1 MNDFFDLLNG
11 FRINGAFP
19 VDSRFVVADEAARLA
34 IPVNAVYKGLFTF
47 QADNNLLYIYDGDDQ
62 TNVDSAWTSFTV
74 NNIDVDNITSVIA
87 PNGNTVVTLPFEN
100 GQTSQFVVQ
109 RGEVGPESQYSIEVI
124 GEFAEDI
131 IVAAPEGGSYN
142 VDTRELDTTTL
153 TAGWFD
159 PFTQQVPALQD
170 GNAYYRARF
179 LIVPARL
186 AGVTSLVPIWSS
198 PVQLSGD
205 QGPQGLTGAP
215 GAPGNDGDS
224 FVGVVQSTVPS
235 RGGFTEVQPRKQDHN
250 GVITDA
256 GNPIRLAAGFTG
268 ASVSDVDIVTQG
280 GTGQPTTIQ
289 FEITSDQGA
298 TSTLPTLV
306 TIPPG
311 ASGSGTGDV
320 LVSGNIAIGQ
330 YAKWAGPT
338 SISGQTGVPAVDVTG
353 LSLKDN
359 TTFATIFDD
368 LDTRDVRVQNGRIRL
383 TEADGTQ
390 TSSTG
395 FAILNTVMEN
405 EATPVQ
411 SAALHTEF
419 ASKQDNITGDSESIT
434 IPQHGSTPSIVF
446 VKANTNLS
454 NVDSTLTDQE
464 KADFRAKIGAGT
476 STGDL
481 TSKLDTDL
489 SNVASLS
496 TQQQTDFRTAI
507 GAGTGTGVGD
517 VLLNP
522 TGNQTITQPSGT
534 VLDVRGSFDL
544 EDNNGRKALDFSGT
558 SGDIHLE
565 DYNTTTNESNTKV
578 LFDRSSGQLYMN
590 PTSTT
595 LNLPTSDDN
604 KVMRAGGL
612 AIGAT
617 SVGHADHSDNNEEAI
632 IEIGYENVEV
642 STLPLN
648 VETADGDA
656 AETFLK
662 RNTNGEIIFSLSNVI
677 QSGDLRPATSA
688 AVNTAISNSGAFSP
702 GGPDTDGFVLT
713 NDGTGAYNWEVSTG
727 GDGLQVISAF
737 SEITSPTNGQDVYL
751 DTTDGTNR
759 PGIYQYNST
768 DSEWV
773 IVIGGAGVP
782 FGNTLPITNT
792 GTVGELFRLLQSD
805 GEYSL
810 GFYVRVSN
818 LGTIADWRQLGEET
832 GNGTLPT
839 TNRYDG
845 RVFYLESHEGIDETG
860 WYVWRDADTGIPAG
874 WYKAGTQWEA
884 ERIYPEVG
892 GSAPATDHVEPFL
905 LNSGLWNHANQLYI
919 YVGASVSINSA
930 TDLFN
935 NSPEEAPDDWE
946 TWEDFVARATAGGDA
961 TVRTIEPTG
970 VRRTTF
976 PTYDPTTPPGGAG
989 EGQWYWRENQG
1000 TNTGLSPTSWADLVV
1015 ANGDDS
1021 TRHQLLCDGTTDQDG
1036 NIQTIGANS
1045 VTAGVLYVRTA
1056 TGSALLGV
1064 TRFSGNAGND
1074 YRFDIGSIISSIGT
1088 PGTSGALSISD
1099 QGFASVGNDGRVPE
1113 GGGNGRML
1121 IWDHDTGIWRSN
1133 VILVD
1138 GVDGGQESFGLNS
1151 IQEGAEKHL
1160 VTRERL
1166 DQLYAP
1172 LGATGGVTSVRIAIN
1187 GTGTATNVPAS
1198 AIAIVSATQQYYN
1211 ITNATI
1217 EVPVQASLSDATTY
1231 FSNALQWVQVGDG
1244 GGSNNPDSRFSG
1256 TPLGLDHS
1264 DTGVT
1269 VGASIDYNDPST
1281 DAPYTII
1288 LPSANTYTFAVGQ
1301 GISAT
1306 DAGTTYTIVRLQP
1319 TSTVTEFYISGHHA
1333 SEFPAGTSLFVSE
1346 DGHKQNSI
1354 WTLPTQG
1361 ASAYTQ
1367 DDNVLNDILS
1377 KEASL
1382 TEQVQ
1387 ANSTAIAAFQ
1397 ADLVSIAA
1405 YQPQGAYLSGAGDIT
1420 PSYSTDQVDR
1430 SGSKTGTG
1438 YANTGAIRVYHN
1450 GDFEVLTYLLM
1461 PEGTN
1466 TDGTGTNAPDVD
1478 YVSAFEEQF
1487 KTEDIIGH
1495 ALVSGAY
1502 NTQGFPHVMNTTL
1515 ETSYDNGYGTGL
1527 KAYFLGGQY
1536 QGRVEVRF
1544 QGTLTP
1550 SQNSDRTFITDHSD
1564 RTILYD
1570 NYTSYQIFPTNA
1582 FWHNVRIADPE
1593 QIFLIKEGVYLLHEI
1608 ADAAVPAN
1616 IGKVLSVT
1624 QDQNRVDTFN
1634 FPAGSNLSG
1643 DLSFTLSRPP
1653 SGNVTFAATSGSD
1666 ISNASI
1672 TNTGSLI
1679 TFDYIGTVAAGSFTA
1694 TYATTGIEALAYTGE
1709 FDNFKQGG
1717 FWSAWVGGDK
1727 TRSTNQTIDGITGLD
1742 YTAYSNIP
1750 GFTDTWY
1757 QIKKATVTNG
1767 ALASTTKGTVWTTVL
1782 TGVGTHA
1789 STFNY

>member
-1 MNDFFDLLNG
+1 M
-11 FRINGAFP
+11 
-19 VDSRFVVADEAARLA
+19 
-34 IPVNAVYKGLFTF
+34 
-47 QADNNLLYIYDGDDQ
+47 
-62 TNVDSAWTSFTV
+62 
-74 NNIDVDNITSVIA
+74 
-87 PNGNTVVTLPFEN
+87 
-100 GQTSQFVVQ
+100 
-109 RGEVGPESQYSIEVI
+109 
-124 GEFAEDI
+124 
-131 IVAAPEGGSYN
+131 
-142 VDTRELDTTTL
+142 
-153 TAGWFD
+153 
-159 PFTQQVPALQD
+159 
-170 GNAYYRARF
+170 
-179 LIVPARL
+179 
-186 AGVTSLVPIWSS
+186 
-198 PVQLSGD
+198 
-205 QGPQGLTGAP
+205 
-215 GAPGNDGDS
+215 
-224 FVGVVQSTVPS
+224 
-235 RGGFTEVQPRKQDHN
+235 
-250 GVITDA
+250 
-256 GNPIRLAAGFTG
+256 
-268 ASVSDVDIVTQG
+268 
-280 GTGQPTTIQ
+280 
-289 FEITSDQGA
+289 
-298 TSTLPTLV
+298 
-306 TIPPG
+306 
-311 ASGSGTGDV
+311 
-320 LVSGNIAIGQ
+320 
-330 YAKWAGPT
+330 
-338 SISGQTGVPAVDVTG
+338 
-353 LSLKDN
+353 
-359 TTFATIFDD
+359 
-368 LDTRDVRVQNGRIRL
+368 
-383 TEADGTQ
+383 
-390 TSSTG
+390 
-395 FAILNTVMEN
+395 
-405 EATPVQ
+405 
-411 SAALHTEF
+411 
-419 ASKQDNITGDSESIT
+419 
-434 IPQHGSTPSIVF
+434 
-446 VKANTNLS
+446 
-454 NVDSTLTDQE
+454 
-464 KADFRAKIGAGT
+464 
-476 STGDL
+476 
-481 TSKLDTDL
+481 
-489 SNVASLS
+489 
-496 TQQQTDFRTAI
+496 
-507 GAGTGTGVGD
+507 
-517 VLLNP
+517 NP
-522 TGNQTITQPSGT
+522 TNTQIITQPTGT
-534 VLDVRGSFDL
+534 QLEIRGSLDI
-544 EDNNGRKALDFSGT
+544 EDRDGNKAIDFSGT
-558 SGDIHLE
+558 SGDWHWEHNGEVYGLVDKDQKKMYYDTTNTATSFPTTGREGKELVIRDNLLRLANEITTLE
-565 DYNTTTNESNTKV
+565 IERNDQGQTLEEWEAAGNSASSFVADSAFSLTELALANNTTLLNNDSYSKV
-578 LFDRSSGQLYMN
+578 IVATENGNDYHFDLLRFQERGGRLVLQ
-590 PTSTT
+590 TD
-595 LNLPTSDDN
+595 NLVT
-604 KVMRAGGL
+604 RL
-612 AIGAT
+612 ANID
-617 SVGHADHSDNNEEAI
+617 S
-632 IEIGYENVEV
+632 
-642 STLPLN
+642 
-648 VETADGDA
+648 
-656 AETFLK
+656 
-662 RNTNGEIIFSLSNVI
+662 
-677 QSGDLRPATSA
+677 
-688 AVNTAISNSGAFSP
+688 AISNISG
-702 GGPDTDGFVLT
+702 GGL
-713 NDGTGAYNWEVSTG
+713 E
-727 GDGLQVISAF
+727 VISAF

-782 FGNTLPITNT
+782 FGNTLPRTNT
-792 GTVGELFRLLQSD
+792 GTIGELFRLLQAD

-845 RVFYLESHEGIDETG
+845 RVFYLESHEGTDETG
-860 WYVWRDADTGIPAG
+860 WYVWRDAATGIPAG

-961 TVRTIEPTG
+961 TVRIIQPTG
-970 VRRTTF
+970 VRLTEIG
-976 PTYDPTTPPGGAG
+976 TYDTDAG
-989 EGQWYWRENQG
+989 TCQEGEWYWG
-1000 TNTGLSPTSWADLVV
+1000 TSTSVGTSITPTSWGDLV
-1015 ANGDDS
+1015 AASGDKHVIRFDS
-1021 TRHQLLCDGTTDQDG
+1021 TADQDG
-1036 NIQTIGANS
+1036 NVATMQTNIGAGGL
-1045 VTAGVLYVRTA
+1045 AYVQTA
-1056 TGSALLGV
+1056 TGSAIIEIEV
-1064 TRFSGNAGND
+1064 FSG
-1074 YRFDIGSIISSIGT
+1074 GSSGDWRWGIESIVSSTGT
-1088 PGTSGALSISD
+1088 PGTSGSIRLSD
-1099 QGFASVGNDGRVPE
+1099 RGFASVGNDDRVPN
-1113 GGGNGRML
+1113 GIGNGHML
-1121 IWDHDTGIWRSN
+1121 VWDNTVKIWREVS
-1133 VILVD
+1133 ILVD
-1138 GVDGGQESFGLNS
+1138 GLDDDGDDEVQSFGLNS
-1151 IQEGAEKHL
+1151 IAEGVERR
-1160 VTRERL
+1160 VTTREW
-1166 DQLYAP
+1166 QEAHFAP

-1211 ITNATI
+1211 ITNAII

-1288 LPSANTYTFAVGQ
+1288 LPSANTFTFVVGQ

-1333 SEFPAGTSLFVSE
+1333 SEFPAGTTLFVSE

-1361 ASAYTQ
+1361 APAYTQ

-1397 ADLVSIAA
+1397 SDLVSIAA

-1420 PSYSTDQVDR
+1420 PSFSTDQVDR

-1466 TDGTGTNAPDVD
+1466 TDGTGTNAPDID

-1487 KTEDIIGH
+1487 KTEDIIGF

-1527 KAYFLGGQY
+1527 KAYFLNGIY

-1570 NYTSYQIFPTNA
+1570 NYTSYQIYPTNA

-1709 FDNFKQGG
+1709 FDNFAQGG
-1717 FWSAWVGGDK
+1717 YVSAWIA
-1727 TRSTNQTIDGITGLD
+1727 STPANSTTTTGLTIDTITGLTRTE
-1742 YTAYSNIP
+1742 YTSIP
-1750 GFTDTWY
+1750 RFTDTWY
-1757 QIKKATVTNG
+1757 EIADVTITSG
-1767 ALASTTKGTVWTTVL
+1767 ALVAEAGRTVWTTAL
-1782 TGVGTHA
+1782 TGVGAHA
-1789 STFNY
+1789 SSFVI